1 MTTRADRW
9 RGHIHGGLV
18 GQGPMIQL
26 SMDNTHSRTA
36 LLFCHHLAR
45 GSCNRAIGRKGG
57 TILSRS
63 PALHNLDHP
72 RRRLIAFL
80 LGQDREG
87 KTPSQFSAWI
97 CGFLGVANGFCCQI
111 RLHRKM
117 RNGRIPSGY
126 MEPDVPITTSAVHT
140 GLGFIRS

>member
-9 RGHIHGGLV
+9 RGHIHGGLCWSGAHDSIV
-18 GQGPMIQL
+18 HGQYPFKDGSTVLP
-26 SMDNTHSRTA
+26 SSCKR
-36 LLFCHHLAR
+36 
-45 GSCNRAIGRKGG
+45 SCNRAIGRKGG

-63 PALHNLDHP
+63 PALHNLDHLS
-72 RRRLIAFL
+72 RRLIAFL

-126 MEPDVPITTSAVHT
+126 MEPYVPITTSAVHT